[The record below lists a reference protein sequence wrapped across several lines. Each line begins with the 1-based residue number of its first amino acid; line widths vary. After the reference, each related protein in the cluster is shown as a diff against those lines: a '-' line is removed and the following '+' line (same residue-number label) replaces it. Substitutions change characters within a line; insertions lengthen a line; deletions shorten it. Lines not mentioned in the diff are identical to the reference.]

1 MKRLARWL
9 RAAGYDAVVAPDGTP
24 DSELLRRARRERRL
38 LITRDRKL
46 LEHRDAAGVVV
57 LVEGNSTEDN
67 AAALA
72 SRIPIN
78 WLHAPFS
85 RCLVCN
91 VALDQ
96 ARITPAAEIPGKV
109 RERGLPIWTC
119 PRCQRLSAVSAG
131 NSICRYPGDVN
142 LSHINCVFL
151 CADQFDCRYSV
162 SRGGPPIEI

>member
-1 MKRLARWL
+1 MKFLCDEMMKRLARWL

-119 PRCQRLSAVSAG
+119 PRCQRLYWEGSHVRRMRDRLRGWQKAAG
-131 NSICRYPGDVN
+131 AMQSPPNSGI
-142 LSHINCVFL
+142 L
-151 CADQFDCRYSV
+151 
-162 SRGGPPIEI
+162 